1 MKDKSIVF
9 DKVCFSYE
17 KGQEVIHDLSF
28 EIKQSCFCT
37 ILGDN
42 GSGKSTVAKLICS
55 VLEPTG
61 GSVSVEGY
69 AGLVF
74 QNPVNQ
80 MVGLTVEEEV
90 AFGPENLGL
99 SSSEI
104 KSKVSDALQ
113 QVGLSGKEKDLVETL
128 SGGQVQA
135 LALAGILAMDSQII
149 VCDESLSMLD
159 FNSKNETLALLHKLS
174 KQGKTVVYITN
185 DVDETKD
192 SDMVLELKS

>member
-9 DKVCFSYE
+9 GKVCFSYE

-28 EIKQSCFCT
+28 EIKQGCFCT